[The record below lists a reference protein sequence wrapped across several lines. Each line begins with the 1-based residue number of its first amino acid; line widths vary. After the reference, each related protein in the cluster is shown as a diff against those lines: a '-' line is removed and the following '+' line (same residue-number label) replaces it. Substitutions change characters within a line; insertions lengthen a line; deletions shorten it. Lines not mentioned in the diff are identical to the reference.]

1 MFQSQKY
8 TDLSCQN
15 GDLELVFLIDSSG
28 STRANG
34 DFFRASKDWISGF
47 LKFFNLENLK
57 VGLVSFAEDA
67 RVVLPLRNLPIQ
79 RVEKRLKSIF
89 AQEYWFY
96 LSCFLQIWNYF
107 ILYYIIPVEI
117 FVILT
122 IVIIAN
128 IVMAKAYKYACKH
141 PLERCTICNISRV
154 IAKTWKYAFKHP
166 LQRCTMS
173 IIALGRFWPLEFQ

>member
-96 LSCFLQIWNYF
+96 LSCFFQIWNYF
-107 ILYYIIPVEI
+107 FNILGQMMKFSKFPNLSPCIR
-117 FVILT
+117 FVDFWSKRVKIL
-122 IVIIAN
+122 
-128 IVMAKAYKYACKH
+128 
-141 PLERCTICNISRV
+141 L
-154 IAKTWKYAFKHP
+154 
-166 LQRCTMS
+166 
-173 IIALGRFWPLEFQ
+173 